1 MRKSNSF
8 FCEAKSFFTGCDN
21 GKLYP
26 GEIGLPAPDATANPG
41 ISRISQFLVVL
52 ITLFLQINFVY
63 ANNES
68 ETVTVPW
75 DSVLAEMQVIS
86 SLSEADSVREQLYT
100 NLFERYQISID
111 DYRKFHRDFM
121 QKDRE
126 GQRQF
131 LENIQKIIQHR
142 QEKPV
147 SDPDKI
153 DSQRQSFNTHSGLF
167 SDYALIFATSKD
179 YSLVLRY
186 L

>member
-1 MRKSNSF
+1 MRKSNAF
-8 FCEAKSFFTGCDN
+8 FCEAKSFFTGCGN
-21 GKLYP
+21 KNSHP
-26 GEIGLPAPDATANPG
+26 VEIDFPALDATAKPG
-41 ISRISQFLVVL
+41 ISRASQFLLVL

-100 NLFERYQISID
+100 NLFERYQISVE
-111 DYRKFHRDFM
+111 DYRKFHSDFM

-147 SDPDKI
+147 SDPVKI
-153 DSQRQSFNTHSGLF
+153 DSQLQSFNTHSGLF
-167 SDYALIFATSKD
+167 SESALILAISKD
-179 YSLVLRY
+179 FSLVLRY

>member
-1 MRKSNSF
+1 M
-8 FCEAKSFFTGCDN
+8 
-21 GKLYP
+21 
-26 GEIGLPAPDATANPG
+26 
-41 ISRISQFLVVL
+41 
-52 ITLFLQINFVY
+52 
-63 ANNES
+63 
-68 ETVTVPW
+68 PW

-126 GQRQF
+126 GQRLF